1 MAITKRMPGSDATRS
16 LPIALNGTARE
27 IVALSQPSRA
37 IAQTVLTEQN
47 DWLARVNPNDR
58 ETLLDY
64 LVKIQSP

>member
-1 MAITKRMPGSDATRS
+1 MSAVS
-16 LPIALNGTARE
+16 LLQQQNRDQFSGPLLLIDRRHRE
-27 IVALSQPSRA
+27 NFLI
-37 IAQTVLTEQN
+37 EQN